1 MKDEILSPSSEHAQ
15 TQTQVD
21 PSSAHLTSSQ
31 GSNLPR
37 AWAWLRQEAASDA
50 AKTTFGVW
58 LALRVYCS
66 LIGGT
71 LYAVL
76 PGNFIG
82 KAIQEVFKGAIPTCP
97 NYFFSGSGVNGA
109 LAGMW
114 LRWDTAWYLEIAQ
127 HGYACYG
134 SSAFLPLYPLL
145 MRIAG
150 IPFLGNDLAAALV
163 ISSLASLVALYLLY
177 RLAQELTGSA
187 AIAKGA
193 VIALA
198 VFPTSFFLMAGYTE
212 SLFLALAIGA
222 YLAARRGFW
231 LSAGILA
238 ALATLTRLQGI
249 VLLVPLCL
257 ELFLAQR
264 QLLTRLRTWLALLL
278 APAAL
283 LCYMLFI
290 RLSEGIAFPWEPLSS
305 TQGVWHLAFGWPWE
319 GIIRDMQA
327 IFADPSS
334 ASLFS
339 FKLLDPLCALLF
351 LGCTMLAFR
360 RLNLSLAGFLL
371 VMWVISVTKL
381 NADGYTT
388 SISRYMLALFPAFI
402 VLAIETARWPK
413 LARMGFAVA
422 SALLLSCYL
431 FLFLIWWWVA

>member
-1 MKDEILSPSSEHAQ
+1 MKDEMLSPSPEHAQ
-15 TQTQVD
+15 PQTRVEPLQAH
-21 PSSAHLTSSQ
+21 PASSPGQSLT
-31 GSNLPR
+31 R
-37 AWAWLRQEAASDA
+37 VWAWLHQEASSNA
-50 AKTTFGVW
+50 AKTAFGAW
-58 LALRVYCS
+58 LALRIYCS

-76 PGNFIG
+76 PSNFISN
-82 KAIQEVFKGAIPTCP
+82 ALQEVFSGAVPACP
-97 NYFFSGSGVNGA
+97 NYLFSGSGLNGA

-114 LRWDTAWYLEIAQ
+114 LRWDTAWYVEIAK

-145 MRIAG
+145 IRILG
-150 IPFLGNDLAAALV
+150 TLFLGNDLAAALV
-163 ISSLASLVALYLLY
+163 ISSLASLVVFYLLY

-231 LSAGILA
+231 LSAGALA
-238 ALATLTRLQGI
+238 TLATLTRLQGI
-249 VLLVPLCL
+249 ILLVPLGL

-264 QLLTRLRTWLALLL
+264 QLLTRPRIWLALLL

-283 LCYMLFI
+283 LCYVLFI
-290 RLSEGIAFPWEPLSS
+290 RLSAGIAFPWEPLSS
-305 TQGVWHLAFGWPWE
+305 TQGVWHLSFGWPWE
-319 GIIRDMQA
+319 GTIHDMQA
-327 IFADPSS
+327 IFADPSVVT
-334 ASLFS
+334 LFS
-339 FKLLDPLCALLF
+339 FKLVDPLCALLF
-351 LGCTMLAFR
+351 LGCTVLALR
-360 RLNLSLAGFLL
+360 RLNLPLAAFLL

-381 NADGYTT
+381 NADGFTT

-402 VLAIETARWPK
+402 VLAIEIARWPK
-413 LARMGFAVA
+413 PARLGVIIT
-422 SALLLSCYL
+422 SCLLLSCYL
-431 FLFLIWWWVA
+431 FIFLIWGWVA